1 MDVIP
6 AIDLLEGQAVRL
18 FQGDYQQSERYSAD
32 PVALSRAWN
41 LLKIPRLH
49 VVDLSGAKAGHPIH
63 KELLVQIVKAV
74 DCPVQTGGGLRT
86 LEHIAQV
93 IELGVERAI
102 LGTVAV
108 EQPEL
113 VARACERFPGRIA
126 VGIDARSGKVA
137 IRGWQENSEVEAVTL
152 ARQMEVLGVAAI
164 IYTDILRDGTLRGPN
179 LEELRKVSEAVQIPV
194 IASGGVGSLSDL
206 LQLLT
211 LEPQGVTGA
220 IVGKAIYTGDV
231 DLKEALRAVGNPR
244 WQDVPPEGEGPV
256 FA

>member
-32 PVALSRAWN
+32 PVALSRGWN

-49 VVDLSGAKAGHPIH
+49 VVDLSGAKVGHPIH
-63 KELLVQIVKAV
+63 GELLARIVKAV
-74 DCPVQTGGGLRT
+74 DCPVQTGGGIRT
-86 LEHIAQV
+86 LEHIAQA
-93 IELGVERAI
+93 IELGVERVI
-102 LGTVAV
+102 LGTAAV

-113 VARACERFPGRIA
+113 VARACERFPGQIA
-126 VGIDARSGKVA
+126 VGIDARGGKVA

-152 ARQMEVLGVAAI
+152 ARQMEALGVAAI
-164 IYTDILRDGTLRGPN
+164 IYTDILRDGTLSGPN
-179 LEELRKVSEAVQIPV
+179 LEELRKVSEAVQVSV

-211 LEPQGVTGA
+211 LEAQGVTGA
-220 IVGKAIYTGDV
+220 IVGKAIYTGDI

-244 WQDVPPEGEGPV
+244 WQDVPPEGEGPL

>member
-6 AIDLLEGQAVRL
+6 AIDLLDGQAVRL
-18 FQGDYQQSERYSAD
+18 FQGDYKQSERYSAD
-32 PVALSRAWN
+32 PVALSRNWN
-41 LLKIPRLH
+41 LLNIPRLH
-49 VVDLSGAKAGHPIH
+49 VVDLAGAKAGYPIH
-63 KELLVQIVKAV
+63 GELLAQMVKAV
-74 DCPVQTGGGLRT
+74 DCPVQTGGGIRT

-93 IELGVERAI
+93 IELGVERVI

-108 EQPEL
+108 EEPDL
-113 VARACERFPGRIA
+113 VARACERFPGQIA
-126 VGIDARSGKVA
+126 VGIDARGGKVA
-137 IRGWQENSEVEAVTL
+137 IRGWQENSEVEAVSL
-152 ARQMEVLGVAAI
+152 ARQMEALGVAAI

-179 LEELRKVSEAVQIPV
+179 LEELRKVSDAVKVSV

-220 IVGKAIYTGDV
+220 IVGKAIYTGAV

-244 WQDVPPEGEGPV
+244 WQDVPPEGEGPML
-256 FA
+256 A